1 MYFCFKAKVCF
12 ASDPKLGWK
21 VSSSSGA
28 HCVHVIL
35 DISRLLTV
43 AHRAAPSGIDRV
55 ELAYA
60 RYFLSRAPGRCT
72 FVAELP
78 LLGYSALPPV
88 LVADLL
94 GALEHGWETGAG
106 RARTIAR
113 RIRLA
118 LPFGRSALAETL
130 AQPGPKAFLL
140 VSHRALER
148 PGRIE
153 AMRRLGCRFIPL
165 IHDLIPLHHPEFAR
179 PGQAEKH
186 RRRIATTAALADGI
200 VVNSAA
206 TGTEL
211 APFLG
216 PRAAEV
222 PVAIAPLGVSPPQV
236 EDPPVAL
243 RPYFVVLGTIEPR
256 KNHLLLLNL
265 WRQFAGTLGP
275 AAPRLVVVGRRGW
288 ENENVLDM
296 LERCSALDGLV
307 REAGML
313 PDREVA
319 SLLRGAR
326 ALLFP
331 SFAEGFGLPLAEA
344 LALGVPV
351 LASDL
356 PALREVGGCVPEYI
370 DPMDGAAWRAVLLD
384 YARADS
390 LARRAQLGRLG
401 QWKPPS
407 WEHHFDQVEALFEAI
422 EARPALP
429 LPLGQPA
436 PARRGRVPAAL
447 MRDEGAS

>member
-1 MYFCFKAKVCF
+1 
-12 ASDPKLGWK
+12 LG
-21 VSSSSGA
+21 
-28 HCVHVIL
+28 VHVIL

-43 AHRAAPSGIDRV
+43 AHRSAPSGIDRV

-60 RYFLSRAPGRCT
+60 RHFSRSAPGRCT

-78 LLGYSALPPV
+78 LLGYSALPPGLV
-88 LVADLL
+88 LDLVA
-94 GALEHGWETGAG
+94 ALERGWESGIGA
-106 RARTIAR
+106 ARTAAR
-113 RIRLA
+113 RARLA
-118 LPFGRSALAETL
+118 LPFGRGALAEVL
-130 AQPGPKAFLL
+130 DRPGPKCFLL

-148 PGRIE
+148 PGRIA
-153 AMRRLGCRFIPL
+153 AMRRQGCRFVPL

-186 RRRIATTAALADGI
+186 RSRMVTTAALADGV

-206 TGTEL
+206 TGADL
-211 APFLG
+211 APWLST
-216 PRAAEV
+216 RAEPV
-222 PVAIAPLGVSPPQV
+222 PVAVAPLGVSPPEV
-236 EDPPVAL
+236 EAPPVAL

-265 WRQFAGTLGP
+265 WRQFSSTLGP

-288 ENENVLDM
+288 ENENIIDM
-296 LERCSALDGLV
+296 LERCAALDGLV
-307 REAGML
+307 RETGML

-319 SLLRGAR
+319 SLIRGAR

-356 PALREVGGCVPEYI
+356 PALREVGGAVPEYI
-370 DPMDGAAWRAVLLD
+370 DPLDGAAWRSMLLD

-390 LARRAQLGRLG
+390 LARRAQLARLSN
-401 QWKPPS
+401 WKAPS
-407 WEHHFDQVEALFEAI
+407 WARHFEQVEHLFETMAGRTGASPRVAANPPRPRERLHAG
-422 EARPALP
+422 EAR
-429 LPLGQPA
+429 
-436 PARRGRVPAAL
+436 VE
-447 MRDEGAS
+447 EGAP